1 MNMQGDPHIFKRFDQ
16 EMQYLHDLVVQMG
29 ALAANQLK
37 DALGTLKNENP
48 GKAYDVIS
56 NDKKLNDLDL
66 RADNEIIRLIALRQP
81 VARDLRAL
89 ISVGK
94 IVAELERAGDEAR
107 KIAGLT
113 IRFFEAGQNP
123 PSEEI
128 LRDIY
133 SLSTYVINLLEMAM
147 RAFDDLSLDLAADVL
162 IESAQLDDQLKS
174 ILRRLS
180 TFIMEDSRNVGH
192 FVDIVLGIRA
202 LERFGG
208 HSSNIAGHIVFIEK
222 GIDVRHTDDRTILR
236 NIGGAYRE
244 EFNAAPEEETHR
256 RGSGEEG
263 DAPSE

>member
-1 MNMQGDPHIFKRFDQ
+1 MSIQGDRHIFKRFDK
-16 EMQYLHDLVVQMG
+16 EMQYLHDLVLQMG
-29 ALAANQLK
+29 RLAVSQLE
-37 DALGTLKNENP
+37 DSLDTLQSENP
-48 GKAYDVIS
+48 GKAYEVIR
-56 NDKKLNDLDL
+56 NDKKLNDLDV
-66 RADNEIIRLIALRQP
+66 RADDEIIRLIALRQP

-113 IRFFEAGQNP
+113 IRFFESDQKP

-128 LRDIY
+128 LRDIH
-133 SLSTYVINLLEMAM
+133 SLSAYVINMLEMAM
-147 RAFDDLSLDLAADVL
+147 RAFDDLNLELAADVL
-162 IESAQLDDQLKS
+162 TESAQLDNQLKS

-208 HSSNIAGHIVFIEK
+208 HSSNIAGHIVFIEQ
-222 GIDVRHTDDRTILR
+222 GVDVRHTDDKTILR
-236 NIGGAYRE
+236 NIRDVYVKE
-244 EFNAAPEEETHR
+244 SDVAPK
-256 RGSGEEG
+256 
-263 DAPSE
+263 

>member
-1 MNMQGDPHIFKRFDQ
+1 MNIQGERHIFKRFDK

-29 ALAANQLK
+29 GLAVNQLE
-37 DALGTLKNENP
+37 DALDTLKTENP
-48 GKAYDVIS
+48 EKAYEVIS
-56 NDKKLNDLDL
+56 NDRKLNDLDSQ
-66 RADNEIIRLIALRQP
+66 ADDEIIRLIALRQP
-81 VARDLRAL
+81 VARDLRKL

-107 KIAGLT
+107 KIASLT
-113 IRFFEAGQNP
+113 IRFFREGKTP

-133 SLSTYVINLLEMAM
+133 SLSAYVINMLEMAIQ
-147 RAFDDLSLDLAADVL
+147 AFDDLNLDLAADVL
-162 IESAQLDDQLKS
+162 VESAQLDDQLKS

-222 GIDVRHTDDRTILR
+222 GIDVRHASDESILR
-236 NIGGAYRE
+236 NLRDEYIKDFDSSLRNEARV
-244 EFNAAPEEETHR
+244 HS
-256 RGSGEEG
+256 SGEE
-263 DAPSE
+263 DQEQ

>member
-1 MNMQGDPHIFKRFDQ
+1 MSIQGDRHIFKRFDK

-29 ALAANQLK
+29 ELAVNQLE
-37 DALGTLKNENP
+37 DALDTLKNENP
-48 GKAYDVIS
+48 EKAYDVIS

-66 RADNEIIRLIALRQP
+66 RADDEIIRLIALRQP
-81 VARDLRAL
+81 VAGDLRAL

-113 IRFFEAGQNP
+113 IRFFKAGQNP
-123 PSEEI
+123 PNEEI

-133 SLSTYVINLLEMAM
+133 SLSAYVINMLEMAIQ
-147 RAFDDLSLDLAADVL
+147 AFDDLNLDLAADVL
-162 IESAQLDDQLKS
+162 VESEQLDNQLKS

-222 GIDVRHTDDRTILR
+222 GIDVRHTDDKTILR
-236 NIGGAYRE
+236 NIRDVYIK
-244 EFNAAPEEETHR
+244 EFDSALSEETR
-256 RGSGEEG
+256 MRSSGEE
-263 DAPSE
+263 DQ

>member
-1 MNMQGDPHIFKRFDQ
+1 MSIQGDRHIFKRFDK
-16 EMQYLHDLVVQMG
+16 EMQYLHDLVIQMG
-29 ALAANQLK
+29 RLAVSQLE
-37 DALGTLKNENP
+37 DALDTLKNEDP
-48 GKAYDVIS
+48 EKARVVIS

-66 RADNEIIRLIALRQP
+66 RADDEIIRLIALRQP

-113 IRFFEAGQNP
+113 IRFFKSGEKP

-128 LRDIY
+128 LRDIH
-133 SLSTYVINLLEMAM
+133 SLSAYVINMLEMAM
-147 RAFDDLSLDLAADVL
+147 QAFDDLNLDLAADVL
-162 IESAQLDDQLKS
+162 VESAQLDDQLKS

-222 GIDVRHTDDRTILR
+222 GIDVRHTDDKTILR
-236 NIGGAYRE
+236 NIRDVYVK
-244 EFNAAPEEETHR
+244 EFDSALSEDAR
-256 RGSGEEG
+256 LGDSGEE
-263 DAPSE
+263 DQ

>member
-1 MNMQGDPHIFKRFDQ
+1 MNIQGDSHIFKRFDQ

-29 ALAANQLK
+29 ELAVNQLE

-48 GKAYDVIS
+48 GKAREVIR
-56 NDKKLNDLDL
+56 NDKKLNDLDVQ
-66 RADNEIIRLIALRQP
+66 ADNEIIRLIALRQP

-89 ISVGK
+89 ISIGK

-128 LRDIY
+128 LRDIH
-133 SLSTYVINLLEMAM
+133 SLSVCVINMLEMSM
-147 RAFDDLSLDLAADVL
+147 QAFDGLNLDLAADVL
-162 IESAQLDDQLKS
+162 IESAQLDNQLKS
-174 ILRRLS
+174 ILRRLGA
-180 TFIMEDSRNVGH
+180 FIMEDSGNVDH

-236 NIGGAYRE
+236 NIGDVYR
-244 EFNAAPEEETHR
+244 
-256 RGSGEEG
+256 GCIY
-263 DAPSE
+263 